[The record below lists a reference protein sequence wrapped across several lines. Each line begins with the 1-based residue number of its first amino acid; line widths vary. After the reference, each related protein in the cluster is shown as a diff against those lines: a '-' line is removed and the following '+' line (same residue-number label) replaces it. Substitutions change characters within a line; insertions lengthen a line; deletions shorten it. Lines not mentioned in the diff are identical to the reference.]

1 MITEKEY
8 FLLAL
13 LSYCDFSKKHIGKNL
28 WKIWEEEQEKKT
40 FRTSFILL
48 HAKFHSQFLSFFEE
62 ELKKWFIIQIDNRK
76 ARKVSSSQSGFFSV
90 CFGNIKQ
97 EYVLSYRGSEIFP
110 LEDAYQD
117 FINTDLAIGLG
128 KIPAQFHEG
137 VEVLENLVQSLGLRY
152 EQISLTGHSLGGGI
166 AQYVALS
173 IHRLHQYIPKT
184 YTWNAVGVNKKGIV
198 HIGEFLNLQEILQ
211 NVSSLTKEQK
221 YQLEEFNEEYQEF
234 FSREY
239 QKMKE
244 TRKEQLLL
252 DAAFFKRLYSQT
264 RIETYFKFLSKTQ
277 QEQLIQQDHFWEK
290 LFDVQNFYQKIKDGE
305 LFINKIKK
313 NTEYQKKI
321 INYGHSED
329 LTNSLF
335 SHIGKQYFVD
345 KKLSSIRSSKRN
357 FLEKIPFLKK
367 SLSSCHCENV
377 FLPFFGEGS
386 SLQKKLSL
394 HYISAA
400 ARKLI
405 QQEKLFSKEFLAAY
419 YSREELS
426 GITLGK
432 YRQELIE
439 AFRKYQKILYSR
451 QIIEQL
457 ESFSSEEM
465 EEFWQAFL
473 KRMAS
478 PYRYLDV
485 FDILV
490 YEYK

>member
-40 FRTSFILL
+40 FHTSFILL
-48 HAKFHSQFLSFFEE
+48 HAKFHSQFLSFFQE
-62 ELKKWFIIQIDNRK
+62 ELKKWFVIHIDNRK
-76 ARKVSSSQSGFFSV
+76 AKKISSSQSGFFSV
-90 CFGNIKQ
+90 CFGNMKQ
-97 EYVLSYRGSEIFP
+97 EYIISYRGSEIFP

-117 FINTDLAIGLG
+117 FINTDLVIGMG
-128 KIPAQFHEG
+128 KIPIQFYEG
-137 VEVLENLVQSLGLRY
+137 VEVVETLVQALGIGY

-173 IHRLHQYIPKT
+173 IHRLHRYIPKT

-211 NVSSLTKEQK
+211 SIPGLNQDEKRHLEQ
-221 YQLEEFNEEYQEF
+221 FNEEYQEF
-234 FSREY
+234 FGREY

-244 TRKEQLLL
+244 AGKEQLPL

-264 RIETYFKFLSKTQ
+264 KIENYLRFLSKTQ
-277 QEQLIQQDHFWEK
+277 QEQLIQQEHLWEK
-290 LFDVQNFYQKIKDGE
+290 LFDMQNFYQKIKDGE

-335 SHIGKQYFVD
+335 SHIGKQCFVD
-345 KKLSSIRSSKRN
+345 KKLSSLRSSKRN

-367 SLSSCHCENV
+367 SVSSCHCENV
-377 FLPFFGEGS
+377 FLPFFGEEN
-386 SLQKKLSL
+386 SLQKKVSL
-394 HYISAA
+394 HYLSAA
-400 ARKLI
+400 SRKLI
-405 QQEKLFSKEFLAAY
+405 QQEKLFSKEFLASY

-426 GITLGK
+426 VITLGK

-439 AFRKYQKILYSR
+439 AFRKYQKILYSK

-465 EEFWQAFL
+465 KKFWQAFL